1 MLLDRAAIPKVIEI
15 LKPEAFYKESHRIMY
30 DAMLKLFGKAV
41 NVDITTLAEELR
53 RLGVLEQI
61 GGTYAVIEV
70 TSMVPTAA
78 NVEYYARI
86 VLERYIKRS
95 HFRGSNGNGLCNTF
109 SYVLLYGAQERRRSF
124 RAWTAPP
131 ARVELQ
137 RELLDFSR

>member
-1 MLLDRAAIPKVIEI
+1 
-15 LKPEAFYKESHRIMY
+15 
-30 DAMLKLFGKAV
+30 MLKLFSKAV

-95 HFRGSNGNGLCNTF
+95 LISVAGEILVHAYDETTDALEE
-109 SYVLLYGAQERRRSF
+109 VDAAE
-124 RAWTAPP
+124 
-131 ARVELQ
+131 
-137 RELLDFSR
+137 